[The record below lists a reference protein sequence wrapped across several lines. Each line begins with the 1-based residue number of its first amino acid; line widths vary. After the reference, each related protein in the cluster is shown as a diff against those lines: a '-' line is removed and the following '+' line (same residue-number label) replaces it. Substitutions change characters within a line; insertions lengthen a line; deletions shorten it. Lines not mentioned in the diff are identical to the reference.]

1 MARQSTWPVSTAPD
15 GTYLRAP
22 RYYGTCDDD
31 ADTTIAGV
39 LQVLTEAEYNA
50 AKTAEHEARRP
61 YPSWIGYLDTM
72 TWAAPVARPADA
84 IMNGGNVRYQWDE
97 ATVNWVATGI
107 KDERVFLHLWFAK
120 VRLNPALGYSC
131 VRTLSSTQTSPHPY
145 KAWWHQPSTS
155 LREVRAIT

>member
-1 MARQSTWPVSTAPD
+1 MYICITEVDAVTKIVCTAEPQRTGPSMPAVKGYKHIWHDSSTWPVSTASD

-39 LQVLTEAEYNA
+39 LQVLTEAEFNA
-50 AKTAEHEARRP
+50 AKVAEHEARRP

-84 IMNGGNVRYQWDE
+84 VMNGGNVRYQWDE
-97 ATVNWVATGI
+97 ATVNWIPMA
-107 KDERVFLHLWFAK
+107 
-120 VRLNPALGYSC
+120 
-131 VRTLSSTQTSPHPY
+131 
-145 KAWWHQPSTS
+145 
-155 LREVRAIT
+155 